1 MEKKLVI
8 AIDGYSSCGKSTF
21 AKAIAREL
29 NYIYIDSGAMYR
41 AVTLYCLRKG
51 LIGRKSIDIDGI
63 KNALKEIH
71 INFIYNPDTGE
82 YETWLNSENVE
93 SEIRNIEVSD
103 FVSRISQVPEVRT
116 RMVELQRQIGVFK
129 GVVMDG
135 RDIGTVVFPD
145 ADIKIFMTASID
157 VRAERRYRELRMKGQ
172 EVDYQEIKRN
182 ITERDRADETRAISP
197 LKKADDAVILDNS
210 EMSVEDQ
217 MRWIRE
223 IISEKKNAGRNR

>member
-1 MEKKLVI
+1 MEKKLII

-51 LIGRKSIDIDGI
+51 LIGRKTIDIEGI
-63 KNALKEIH
+63 KNALGDIH

-103 FVSRISQVPEVRT
+103 HVSRISQVPEVRN
-116 RMVELQRQIGVFK
+116 RMVELQREIGVYK

-145 ADIKIFMTASID
+145 ADIKIFMTASVD
-157 VRAERRYRELRMKGQ
+157 TRAERRYRELQAKRQ
-172 EVDYQEIKRN
+172 NVDYNDIRRN
-182 ITERDRADETRAISP
+182 ITGRDMADETRSISP
-197 LKKADDAVILDNS
+197 LRKADDAILLDNS
-210 EMSVEDQ
+210 DMTVEDQ

-223 IISEKKNAGRNR
+223 IIAEKKNANRNR